1 MVRKMCMA
9 FLVTFIFVSLC
20 NCISVFSAYGENL
33 RIKSLKVTKK
43 GSQSEFY
50 LGHPIILTGKLSSDE
65 TVEDVG
71 INFYIIE
78 KGKEGEENAYS
89 FIGFYYIA
97 KLKAGTIK
105 FEVEA
110 QLPTD
115 ATAGNYYV
123 VGVIDPLDMTEES
136 NDDDN
141 DYKTKKT
148 IKLSDEYIDTPDL
161 IVKDFLL
168 DLDAFPVYTE
178 DASIDESGGS
188 SIRPKIRNNILSNG
202 TVESTDLYDA
212 QIKGTL
218 IVSSSATSSDGVSIR
233 FTLQYQGEDIC
244 PLWVWDSSE
253 NTYKNEYVVDE
264 LPENES
270 VSIPID
276 LLIPPNSDLYETVD
290 PDNSGMYTVE
300 DIINQIEEQ
309 GESYTVEYEEDN
321 EVGYEDEYESEYKGE
336 ETTELGYTIKVE
348 IDPDEAVDEYDDES
362 VNDNIISKKVLLFN
376 VSSPN
381 DTGSNAKK
389 SPKQGDTTE
398 ESDLLEFEKSYEKY
412 FGGTKNDFL
421 KCGLN
426 FLAKTS
432 LDSYGAQSDVNFS
445 IPVTLLGEES
455 KLINIEGSAIF
466 SQQDSSQSSFSFEVS
481 ILGDIYYDQDSMEYE
496 DDTYRL
502 DLSSE
507 PIEQSIFSGTY
518 PIYGIPT
525 TFNVTASGTL
535 SLEGTV
541 GVVENLNISIT
552 PSLEISIN
560 ASAEVDRGV
569 GSVRI
574 DGDST
579 LIKDELSI
587 TNTGSLELNE
597 DETEVANGELSFRI
611 ENDLYGPEGKLYAT
625 ASWEVPL
632 LNWSGEKTWP
642 LTNWKLWHRNDT
654 LFDKTETIEF

>member
-71 INFYIIE
+71 INFFIIE
-78 KGKEGEENAYS
+78 KGKEDEENEYY
-89 FIGFYYIA
+89 FIGSHYIA
-97 KLKAGTIK
+97 KLKAGTKK
-105 FEVEA
+105 FKVEA

-178 DASIDESGGS
+178 DVSIDESGGS

-212 QIKGTL
+212 HIKGTL

-270 VSIPID
+270 VSIPVD
-276 LLIPPNSDLYETVD
+276 LLIPPNPDLYETTD
-290 PDNSGMYTVE
+290 PDYSGSQSTVK
-300 DIINQIEEQ
+300 DIINQIEDQ
-309 GESYTVEYEEDN
+309 GESYTVEYEED
-321 EVGYEDEYESEYKGE
+321 EGEEGEYEDEYKSEYEGE
-336 ETTELGYTIKVE
+336 ETKGLGYTIKVE
-348 IDPDEAVDEYDDES
+348 IDPGDSVVEYDES

-398 ESDLLEFEKSYEKY
+398 ESDLLEFKESYERY

-432 LDSYGAQSDVNFS
+432 LAIDGAQSDVNFS
-445 IPVTLLGEES
+445 IPVTIFGNES

-466 SQQDSSQSSFSFEVS
+466 NQQDSEQSSFEFV
-481 ILGDIYYDQDSMEYE
+481 IKLLGETIYEES
-496 DDTYRL
+496 TL
-502 DLSSE
+502 DVDWSYPVE
-507 PIEQSIFSGTY
+507 QPIYSGTY
-518 PIYGIPT
+518 RGYVIPIKFT
-525 TFNVTASGTL
+525 VTASGEV
-535 SLEGTV
+535 SLKGTAEV
-541 GVVENLNISIT
+541 LEKLDISIT
-552 PSLEISIN
+552 PSLEIGIK
-560 ASAEVDRGV
+560 ASAEADAFSFA
-569 GSVRI
+569 SVSLN
-574 DGDST
+574 GEST
-579 LIKDELSI
+579 LIKDELTI

-597 DETEVANGELSFRI
+597 DEEVTNGELSFRI
-611 ENDLYGPEGKLYAT
+611 ENDLYGPEGKLDAI

-642 LTNWKLWHRNDT
+642 LTNWKLWHKNDT
-654 LFDKTETIEF
+654 LFDKTESIEF

>member
-1 MVRKMCMA
+1 MT
-9 FLVTFIFVSLC
+9 FLGAFIFVCLC
-20 NCISVFSAYGENL
+20 NCLSVFSAYGENL

-43 GSQSEFY
+43 GSQNEFY

-78 KGKEGEENAYS
+78 KGKESEENAYY

-105 FEVEA
+105 FKVEA

-136 NDDDN
+136 NDEDN

-168 DLDAFPVYTE
+168 DLDAFPVYKE

-300 DIINQIEEQ
+300 DIITQIEEQ
-309 GESYTVEYEEDN
+309 GESYTVEYEED
-321 EVGYEDEYESEYKGE
+321 EGEEGEYEDEYKSEYEGE
-336 ETTELGYTIKVE
+336 ETKGLGYTIKVE

-376 VSSPN
+376 VSSLN
-381 DTGSNAKK
+381 DTGSNAKR

-398 ESDLLEFEKSYEKY
+398 ESDLLEFERSYQKY

-466 SQQDSSQSSFSFEVS
+466 SQQDSEQSSFEFV
-481 ILGDIYYDQDSMEYE
+481 IKLLGETIYEES
-496 DDTYRL
+496 TL
-502 DLSSE
+502 DVDWSYPVE
-507 PIEQSIFSGTY
+507 QPIYSGTY
-518 PIYGIPT
+518 RGYVIPIKFT
-525 TFNVTASGTL
+525 VTASGEV
-535 SLEGTV
+535 SLKGTAEV
-541 GVVENLNISIT
+541 LEKLDISIT
-552 PSLEISIN
+552 PSLEIGIK
-560 ASAEVDRGV
+560 ASAEADAFGFA
-569 GSVRI
+569 SVSLN
-574 DGDST
+574 GEST
-579 LIKDELSI
+579 LIKDELTI

-597 DETEVANGELSFRI
+597 DEEVTNGELSFRI
-611 ENDLYGPEGKLYAT
+611 ENDLYGPEGELYAT
-625 ASWEVPL
+625 ASWVVRW

-654 LFDKTETIEF
+654 LFDKTESIEF